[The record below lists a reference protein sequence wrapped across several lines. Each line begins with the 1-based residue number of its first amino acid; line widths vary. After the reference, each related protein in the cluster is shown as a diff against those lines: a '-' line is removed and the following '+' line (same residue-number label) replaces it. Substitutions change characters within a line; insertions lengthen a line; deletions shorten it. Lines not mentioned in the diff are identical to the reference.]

1 VTAHRQGGRAER
13 PVRVAKQLREE
24 ISQLMLTEMKDPRVR
39 LASVTQVVAASD
51 LRSARVRVSAIG
63 TDAER
68 EAVVVALRH
77 AEGFMRGVLGGRLE
91 NLKVVPH
98 LHFELDESIAYSVR
112 VHTALRELEAGRPE
126 RAAAAMEDTP

>member
-1 VTAHRQGGRAER
+1 VTAHRQRGRAER

-39 LASVTQVVAASD
+39 LASVTQVVAAPD

-63 TDAER
+63 SDAER
-68 EAVVVALRH
+68 QEVVAALRH
-77 AEGFMRGVLGGRLE
+77 AEGFLRAALGGRLE
-91 NLKVVPH
+91 NLKVAPH

-112 VHTALRELEAGRPE
+112 LNTALRELEAGHPE
-126 RAAAAMEDTP
+126 RAAAAMEDVP